1 MKVAVLKTHNAEM
14 PYLLHE
20 DTLLSVETLGREAG
34 HNWSGGLMDLLTT
47 GQWFDLLDWYRSG
60 GSPALNKCNADR
72 VPLEKAPFAPLYRH
86 PRKIWGIGLNY
97 REHASDLDEKSPT
110 AEPGSFMKPDTTIIG
125 PGDEIL
131 LPEMSQKTTGEAEL
145 GLVFGR
151 TCRHVAQDRWQEVL
165 AGYTTIIDM
174 TAEDILRRNPRNLT
188 QCKSFDTFFSFGP
201 FLQSLD
207 EVAEVKDLR
216 VRTIHNGREHASNVV
231 RNMTFTPDYLVSYHS
246 RIMTMLPGDIISTG
260 TPGAAHLNDGDT
272 VECHIEGFLPLM
284 NPVRDLK
291 VRPNA

>member
-1 MKVAVLKTHNAEM
+1 MKVAALKINGLES
-14 PYLLHE
+14 PYLLH
-20 DTLLSVETLGREAG
+20 DDALLSVSDLGHEAG
-34 HNWSGGLMDLLTT
+34 RDWSGPLMDLLTS
-47 GQWFDLLDWYRSG
+47 GRWFDLLECYRAG
-60 GSPALNKCNADR
+60 KLKGDRAAR
-72 VPLEKAPFAPLYRH
+72 VPFEKAEFAPLYRH

-151 TCRHVAQDRWQEVL
+151 TCRHVAQDRWQDAL

-207 EVAEVKDLR
+207 EVPEVKDLR

-272 VECHIEGFLPLM
+272 VECHIDGFIPLK

-291 VRPNA
+291 VRPKP